1 VTVGAVGGSVAR
13 NQQASVPVR
22 SRSLVVALALSTVL
36 FALLLLLGPRATGA
50 GPEMDE
56 GAVLAY
62 SSQVLEGAI
71 PHRDFLTFYGPGNL
85 WLVAGAFEVF
95 GSSITTERGV
105 GLFYRLALVLSLF
118 ALARRL
124 GGPAAAVLAGI
135 IAVTVMADDVIWAA
149 AVYGALAFG
158 LIGLALLSYGVS
170 APGRGQQLLLMG
182 GGAAAGVA
190 ALMRFDTVP
199 ALVVSALPLLALVS
213 VRGRLWYAS
222 GFVACAGLY
231 VPHLVV
237 VGPAKIERTLSDLL
251 ANVPGRRLPLPR
263 PSEFPG
269 SMLAYAVVVTG
280 MLVLGGAI
288 WSLRDRRTLEG
299 RVLLAIGLFN
309 LGLLPWTLSRA
320 DEFHIKPTAIIP
332 LSLLPAV
339 ALLVLR
345 SARIRSSV
353 RIAWTAVVA
362 VTVVVILA
370 ALGGIKFERTHPSV
384 AVENSGRSFFLD
396 DRARAASVTKV
407 VAEAEKRSKTGDSL
421 FVGPLD
427 LRRTN
432 LGATY
437 IYFLMPKLEPASYYM
452 EMNPHTA
459 NREGSGFAAELRR
472 ADWLILTSEWDDWRE
487 PNDSRDVGPSEPN
500 EVVRRMFCP
509 RFESGEYRLYE
520 RCARS

>member
-1 VTVGAVGGSVAR
+1 
-13 NQQASVPVR
+13 
-22 SRSLVVALALSTVL
+22 
-36 FALLLLLGPRATGA
+36 
-50 GPEMDE
+50 MDE

-62 SSQVLEGAI
+62 SSQVLDGAV
-71 PHRDFLTFYGPGNL
+71 PHRDFLTFYGPANI
-85 WLVAGAFEVF
+85 WLVAGAFEAF
-95 GSSITTERGV
+95 GSTITSERAV
-105 GLFYRLALVLSLF
+105 GLLYRMVIVLSLF

-124 GGPAAAVLAGI
+124 GGPTAAGLAGI
-135 IAVTVMADDVIWAA
+135 IAVAVMAGDVIWAA

-158 LIGLALLSYGVS
+158 LVGLALLSYGVS
-170 APGRGQQLLLMG
+170 AAGRTQQLLLLG

-199 ALVVSALPLLALVS
+199 ALVVSALPLLALVNA
-213 VRGRLWYAS
+213 RGRLWYAS
-222 GFVACAGLY
+222 GFVALAGLY

-237 VGPAKIERTLSDLL
+237 VGGAKIERTVSDLI
-251 ANVPGRRLPLPR
+251 ASGPGRRLPLPR

-269 SMLAYAVVVTG
+269 SLLAYAVVVTG
-280 MLVLGGAI
+280 ILVLAGAI
-288 WSLRDRRTLEG
+288 WSLRDRRGVEG

-339 ALLVLR
+339 ALLVVR
-345 SARIRSSV
+345 SARIRSTV
-353 RIAWTAVVA
+353 RTAWTAAVA
-362 VTVVVILA
+362 VTAVVILT
-370 ALGGIKFERTHPSV
+370 ALGGIKFERTLPSV

-396 DRARAASVTKV
+396 DRARAGSVTKV
-407 VAEAEKRSKTGDSL
+407 VAEAEKRSKAGDSL

-437 IYFLMPKLEPASYYM
+437 IYFLLPKLEPASYYM

-459 NREGSGFAAELRR
+459 NREGSGLADDLRR

-487 PNDSRDVGPSEPN
+487 PNASRDFGPSEPN
-500 EVVRRMFCP
+500 EVVSQKFCP